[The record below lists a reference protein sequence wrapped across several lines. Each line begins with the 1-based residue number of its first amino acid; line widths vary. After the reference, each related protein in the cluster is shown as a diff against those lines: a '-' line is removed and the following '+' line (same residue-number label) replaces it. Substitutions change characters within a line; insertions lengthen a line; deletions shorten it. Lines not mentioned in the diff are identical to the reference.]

1 MMRGASVRTTV
12 LAILAVLAV
21 LAALRIA
28 AGVIIPVVVSILTAF
43 ALDPIVRGFERLKL
57 PRWLAAAVTVVGI
70 LGLLAGAGWMWS
82 DEVIAATERLPEATE
97 RLRRELSELRAK
109 PPKPI
114 DALQEAAADIE
125 AGVTQ
130 AAGAAPARAKQEAVS
145 LGLRDWLLGSSMTII
160 GFGGQ
165 LILLIFLVYF
175 LLASGDLFRRK
186 LVRIA
191 GPALSQRKITVD
203 VLNGISHSIQH
214 FILSMLLSN
223 LVVTVLSYA
232 AFRAL
237 DFAHPGLWALFG
249 GALNTIPYVGSA
261 VVTVILLIVA
271 LLQFGSLEP
280 ALLVSGAYLV
290 ISTAEGFLLMPFLV
304 SRGGRMNNVAIFLGL
319 LFWGWLWGAWGML
332 LAYPIMMVIK
342 TVADRVEELKPLGEL
357 LGE

>member
-1 MMRGASVRTTV
+1 MRATSIRTTV
-12 LAILAVLAV
+12 LAILAALAV

-43 ALDPIVRGFERLKL
+43 ALDPIVSGLERLRL
-57 PRWLAAAVTVVGI
+57 ARWLAAGVTVVGI
-70 LGLLAGAGWMWS
+70 LALLAGAVWIWS
-82 DEVIAATERLPEATE
+82 DDAVEAAERLPQATERL
-97 RLRRELSELRAK
+97 LREITKLRAG
-109 PPKPI
+109 PPGPM

-130 AAGAAPARAKQEAVS
+130 ATGAAPGRAKPEALS
-145 LGLRDWLLGSSMTII
+145 FGLQDWLLGSSMSLI
-160 GFGGQ
+160 GFSGQ
-165 LILLIFLVYF
+165 LVLLIFLVYF

-203 VLNGISHSIQH
+203 VLNGISRSIQH
-214 FILSMLLSN
+214 FILAMMLSN

-261 VVTVILLIVA
+261 VVTAILLVVA
-271 LLQFGSLEP
+271 LLQYGSLEQ
-280 ALLVSGAYLV
+280 ALLVSGAFLLITTV
-290 ISTAEGFLLMPFLV
+290 EGFVLMPFLV
-304 SRGGRMNNVAIFLGL
+304 RRGGRMNNVAIFLGL

-342 TVADRVEELKPLGEL
+342 TVSDRIEGLQPLGEL